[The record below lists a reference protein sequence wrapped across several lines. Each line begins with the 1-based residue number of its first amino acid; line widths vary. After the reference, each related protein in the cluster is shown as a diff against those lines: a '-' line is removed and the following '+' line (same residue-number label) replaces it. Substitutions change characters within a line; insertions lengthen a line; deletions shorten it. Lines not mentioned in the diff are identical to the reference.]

1 MDNGS
6 KTLLKG
12 LLAVLSL
19 FVANEQLRNT
29 GDTNRMLLMG
39 IMSVLTLVFSS
50 DEIVDTVQDVNTKK
64 YFAQEGLS
72 ANFGSYEN
80 TLKMIGAATEQEV
93 AQSTQSPL
101 PKLTPRES
109 EVLNGMAEGLMN
121 KDIAKKL
128 FISDATVKNH
138 VTSVLRKL
146 NAAVRTEAVVT
157 AIKCGLLNA
166 TDNRSV
172 S

>member
-29 GDTNRMLLMG
+29 GDTNKMLLMG

-50 DEIVDTVQDVNTKK
+50 DEIVNTVQDANMKK

-80 TLKMIGAATEQEV
+80 TLIKIGATEQED
-93 AQSTQSPL
+93 AQSNQSQL
-101 PKLTPRES
+101 PKLTPREA

-121 KDIAKKL
+121 KDIARKL

-166 TDNRSV
+166 TNNRSV